1 MRLRGVVQVTHD
13 ANAAVAP
20 VRSFLFTLPA
30 GCSLRRNFAVVMVV
44 YMINQRN
51 LNLVLAPL
59 STVMVIYILHVFLGR
74 QRVLVEFDCHLLG
87 ALEGLHLSFVKL

>member
-13 ANAAVAP
+13 ADAAVAP
-20 VRSFLFTLPA
+20 VGSFLFTLPA
-30 GCSLRRNFAVVMVV
+30 GSSLRGNLAVIMVV
-44 YMINQRN
+44 QMINQRN

-59 STVMVIYILHVFLGR
+59 GTVVVIYILHVFLGR